1 MYQPDLYPQVETI
14 YSEEEFALIDP
25 TFVPKHI
32 GIIMDG
38 NRRWAK
44 KFDYPLHMGHWQ
56 GAKQLDCI
64 IQASMELGI
73 RIVTAYAFSTE
84 NWRRPAIEVK
94 ILMKLL
100 EGYLKDKRKQLVIE
114 GVRLS
119 AVGDLSGLPKNVY
132 NALQQTI
139 EATEKCDKL
148 DFVIAINYGSRNEIT
163 RCVKKII
170 HEVNLGNLTQKDISE
185 EVISSFLDTHK
196 WDDPNLIIRTSGEQR
211 NSNFL
216 AWQGVYSEMIVSKV
230 LWPDFS
236 EIDLLEAIVE
246 YQRRKRRFGS

>member
-1 MYQPDLYPQVETI
+1 MYQTDFQPQIETV

-25 TFVPKHI
+25 TCVPNHI

-44 KFDYPLHMGHWQ
+44 KFDYPLQMGHWQ
-56 GAKQLDCI
+56 GAKQLDSI
-64 IQASMELGI
+64 VQASIEIGI
-73 RIVTAYAFSTE
+73 RVLTVYAFSTE
-84 NWRRPAIEVK
+84 NWMRPSFEVK
-94 ILMKLL
+94 VLMRLL
-100 EGYLKDKRKQLVIE
+100 EGYLKGKRKQLVEE

-119 AVGDLSGLPKNVY
+119 AIGDLSGLPRNVL

-148 DFVIAINYGSRNEIT
+148 NFVIAINYGSRNEIT

-170 HEVNLGNLTQKDISE
+170 HEASLGNLKEKEISE
-185 EVISSFLDTHK
+185 KVISSFLDTHK
-196 WDDPNLIIRTSGEQR
+196 WPDPDLIIRTSGESR

-216 AWQGVYSEMIVSKV
+216 AWQAVYSEMVVSNV
-230 LWPDFS
+230 LWPEFS
-236 EIDLLEAIVE
+236 EIDFLKAIVE
-246 YQRRKRRFGS
+246 YQRRKRRFGK